1 MMDRDFNTIF
11 TFGVANTNTYSYPTE
26 YSEGAVVTYGRAEL
40 GDAYPFQ
47 LYNGSFLNITNAI
60 GQSTPF
66 PSQDNTITV
75 TLATTVP
82 LKGGSKVTLS
92 GFRYCTSPAAVDSC
106 YMATPTSTLAI
117 EFASTGTT
125 ADYFDTTVQWNRQE
139 GTIVATLSRDS
150 VAGMQYVFSFTLR
163 NPSTCSKNPVSIR
176 VTAGC
181 CIECSMTYIL
191 QPDRAGLTTMCGQQ
205 KTGWAEVL
213 RIISPSFASKSLVQ
227 STALPCHRNT
237 ITVSISVNVDMPAS
251 TNITLS
257 GLEGTATPDSA
268 LVITIT
274 GHPLMQNLNGR
285 WAKGPGTLV
294 FQLTNKLD
302 ACTLYAFSFE
312 VTKKLCR
319 MVL

>member
-1 MMDRDFNTIF
+1 
-11 TFGVANTNTYSYPTE
+11 
-26 YSEGAVVTYGRAEL
+26 
-40 GDAYPFQ
+40 
-47 LYNGSFLNITNAI
+47 
-60 GQSTPF
+60 
-66 PSQDNTITV
+66 
-75 TLATTVP
+75 
-82 LKGGSKVTLS
+82 
-92 GFRYCTSPAAVDSC
+92 
-106 YMATPTSTLAI
+106 MATPTSTLAI